1 MSLRYLKKE
10 VRDEVDLL
18 YADRHQIFCKLS
30 FLMEVGRH
38 VQSTQNW
45 KLVIFLQSLQKKH
58 IDGVCF
64 LHADKYESFLQDD
77 TNILGVFGQ
86 T

>member
-1 MSLRYLKKE
+1 MSLQYLKKE
-10 VRDEVDLL
+10 ARHEVRHE
-18 YADRHQIFCKLS
+18 IFYKLS

-45 KLVIFLQSLQKKH
+45 KLVIFLQSLKKR
-58 IDGVCF
+58 VCF